1 MRKHRFASGLLLLT
15 SVLCLAG
22 CRNAET
28 DQMTAGGQNKETFV
42 SEENM
47 ETENVENG
55 LLTNELREL
64 ENGLSAVNT
73 R

>member
-1 MRKHRFASGLLLLT
+1 MRKNRLASGLLLLT

-22 CRNAET
+22 CKNVLRT
-28 DQMTAGGQNKETFV
+28 
-42 SEENM
+42 SEI
-47 ETENVENG
+47 
-55 LLTNELREL
+55 REL